1 MSKSTAGSSSKGK
14 AIAYPIQPDLPEI
27 RPNDVVIAV
36 MGITGTGKTTF
47 ISHFSERPLKIGHG
61 LEACTAAVEI
71 SQCKLPDGSK
81 IFLVDTPG
89 FDDTYKSDTEIL
101 REIAHWL
108 ATAYTCDIKLT
119 GIIYL
124 HRIQDPRVTGTGL
137 KNLIMFQKLCGE
149 DGLGSVVLATTRW
162 SAIPLKTAE
171 DHESQLKA
179 EFWKAMIDNGSEVF
193 RQDRGRESALEI
205 IQYLIRKR
213 RPVTLDIQRDMVDKG
228 LELNETAA
236 GKEIVSEA
244 EKQNK
249 ANEEKIALIREELKE
264 ALRRKDEAGKEELE
278 ELKAETEKEMRKY
291 RDELQ
296 KMKVGRE
303 ELRRQMEEKYMK
315 EKEELLQQMRANENL
330 LKEEEHQ
337 RQAMQEKHK
346 QELELQKA
354 RLQNKYYQL
363 LLSNKCWIM

>member
-1 MSKSTAGSSSKGK
+1 M
-14 AIAYPIQPDLPEI
+14 
-27 RPNDVVIAV
+27 
-36 MGITGTGKTTF
+36 
-47 ISHFSERPLKIGHG
+47 
-61 LEACTAAVEI
+61 
-71 SQCKLPDGSK
+71 
-81 IFLVDTPG
+81 
-89 FDDTYKSDTEIL
+89 
-101 REIAHWL
+101 
-108 ATAYTCDIKLT
+108 
-119 GIIYL
+119 
-124 HRIQDPRVTGTGL
+124 TGTGL